1 MRGHRLVGEN
11 TGIRHVF
18 SRTRA
23 GHFRGRGRV
32 SEAPGGV
39 VNLVAVKQSGL
50 GFGTANGYPGAV
62 AQGEDAAGPASS
74 RVHERG
80 VRLILVALLRL

>member
-11 TGIRHVF
+11 MGILHVF
-18 SRTRA
+18 SGTRA
-23 GHFRGRGRV
+23 GHCRGRGRV

-50 GFGTANGYPGAV
+50 GFGTANGYPGVV
-62 AQGEDAAGPASS
+62 AQLEDSGGPCFF
-74 RVHERG
+74 G
-80 VRLILVALLRL
+80 CP